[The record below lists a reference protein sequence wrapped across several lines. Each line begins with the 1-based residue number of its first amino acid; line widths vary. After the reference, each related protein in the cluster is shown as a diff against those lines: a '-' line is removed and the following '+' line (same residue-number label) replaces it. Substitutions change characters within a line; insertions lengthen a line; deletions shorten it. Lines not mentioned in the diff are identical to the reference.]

1 MFLIHLN
8 HTAGHL
14 AASIDRARLTCFGQ
28 KMNEIS
34 YIDRDDIEYA
44 KAIVDPELEECVY
57 IEIIV
62 PGYAQAFQ
70 WIHPEHQHRFYDYLA
85 SRNQKNIAF
94 GNVEFQNVVSE
105 ETILTYL
112 RDVGEGYY
120 DNLPIPS

>member
-44 KAIVDPELEECVY
+44 TRPQERRGG
-57 IEIIV
+57 
-62 PGYAQAFQ
+62 P
-70 WIHPEHQHRFYDYLA
+70 HRVA
-85 SRNQKNIAF
+85 MK
-94 GNVEFQNVVSE
+94 
-105 ETILTYL
+105 
-112 RDVGEGYY
+112 
-120 DNLPIPS
+120 LPK